1 MEVKHAENV
10 PYGNTFYCK
19 KLFLVSFAIDIF
31 LCTLLLILIHSS
43 IFFYHYH
50 LSTLAL
56 SYIMFVPAAAEG
68 AYPNGA
74 RDVVR
79 QIVREEG
86 VMSLY
91 KGFTPIMLRAFPANA
106 VS

>member
-1 MEVKHAENV
+1 
-10 PYGNTFYCK
+10 
-19 KLFLVSFAIDIF
+19 
-31 LCTLLLILIHSS
+31 
-43 IFFYHYH
+43 
-50 LSTLAL
+50 
-56 SYIMFVPAAAEG
+56 MFVPAAAEG